1 MVNWHH
7 ELMCRKI
14 DDLLEGKIKRLIVSC
29 PPRFGKSEVVSR
41 RLPAYV
47 LGKNPD
53 ASIIACSYSADLA
66 ARMNRDVQR
75 IIDSP
80 EYADLFP
87 ESRLNESN
95 IRTVSQGTY
104 LRNSDLFEIVGH
116 SGVYR
121 SCGIGGGITGMG
133 FNSIGIIDDPIKN
146 REEAESPTIRNKI
159 WEWYTDTFYTRRE
172 NDAPILVTQTR
183 WHEDD
188 IIGRLLESSKNED
201 ADQWE
206 VVSLPAMSEEERPA
220 YDIRTGPDQALW
232 PSRYDV
238 ERLNQIR
245 ATVPTYTW
253 LSMYQQRPSS
263 ASGNLFKRENF
274 QYFTDA
280 PLTYDLHKP
289 EGIDKIPKVHCTIFQ
304 TCDPA
309 GTAKTS
315 SDFFVLSTWALTKKG
330 ELLLLEVFK
339 TKLEGPDHVD
349 FIKAQYQKWHPVA
362 IGFESVSIGKTTF
375 QNLVRERLPVIDLEP
390 KGDKFS
396 RALSAAIRL
405 GNKTTYFLH
414 GAHWLNDF
422 ETELLH
428 FPNVKHD
435 DQVDTLSQAD
445 YMLTDMKIQ
454 NRFACSVDNF
464 HLSSI
469 ATTRFRG

>member
-1 MVNWHH
+1 
-7 ELMCRKI
+7 MCRKI
-14 DDLLEGKIKRLIVSC
+14 DDLLDGKIKRLIISC

-87 ESRLNESN
+87 ESRLNEAN
-95 IRTVSQGTY
+95 IRTVAQGTF

-116 SGVYR
+116 TGVYR
-121 SCGIGGGITGMG
+121 SCGIGGGITGMD

-220 YDIRTGPDQALW
+220 YDIRTGPNQALW
-232 PSRYDV
+232 PGRYDV

-245 ATVPTYTW
+245 ATVPTYT
-253 LSMYQQRPSS
+253 
-263 ASGNLFKRENF
+263 
-274 QYFTDA
+274 
-280 PLTYDLHKP
+280 
-289 EGIDKIPKVHCTIFQ
+289 
-304 TCDPA
+304 
-309 GTAKTS
+309 
-315 SDFFVLSTWALTKKG
+315 
-330 ELLLLEVFK
+330 
-339 TKLEGPDHVD
+339 
-349 FIKAQYQKWHPVA
+349 
-362 IGFESVSIGKTTF
+362 
-375 QNLVRERLPVIDLEP
+375 
-390 KGDKFS
+390 
-396 RALSAAIRL
+396 
-405 GNKTTYFLH
+405 
-414 GAHWLNDF
+414 
-422 ETELLH
+422 
-428 FPNVKHD
+428 
-435 DQVDTLSQAD
+435 
-445 YMLTDMKIQ
+445 
-454 NRFACSVDNF
+454 
-464 HLSSI
+464 
-469 ATTRFRG
+469 